1 MAGRRHPMNSP
12 IALSP
17 LEAAE
22 SLGVS
27 RSTIYRLIDSGRLR
41 FVKIG
46 RRTLIPASQLLEL
59 LAAVPESRHGAGK

>member
-1 MAGRRHPMNSP
+1 MNTP

-27 RSTIYRLIDSGRLR
+27 RSTIYRLMNSRRLR

-59 LAAVPESRHGAGK
+59 LDGVTKPSQGVDK

>member
-1 MAGRRHPMNSP
+1 MNAP

-27 RSTIYRLIDSGRLR
+27 RSTIYRLMDSGRLR
-41 FVKIG
+41 FVKVG
-46 RRTLIPASQLLEL
+46 RRTLIPTSLLHEL
-59 LAAVPESRHGAGK
+59 LDGVTKPCQEVDK

>member
-1 MAGRRHPMNSP
+1 MKIP

-27 RSTIYRLIDSGRLR
+27 RSTIYRLMDSGQLR
-41 FVKIG
+41 FVKVG
-46 RRTLIPASQLLEL
+46 RRTLIPTLLLHEL
-59 LAAVPESRHGAGK
+59 LDGVTKPCQEVDK